1 MKKKKKRNGIKETTV
16 RGTFDSI
23 CANSEKLNAALFSLS
38 WEHVRWATRNF
49 HHSAYGY
56 MCVYVQWVS
65 QVRLFATPW
74 TAARQAP
81 LSMEFSRQEYWS
93 GLPCPSPGDL
103 SNPGTEPISLPYLAL
118 ADGFFTIGI
127 PMSKWGNLIPVI
139 CGYSS
144 TSFLSAIVIKWA
156 LNSHRSLTWKTTQ
169 LLWDK
174 ETSQNKT
181 SCSLQQHIY

>member
-103 SNPGTEPISLPYLAL
+103 SNPGIKPGSSALQVDSLLSESLGKPVY
-118 ADGFFTIGI
+118 DCKSTTGI
-127 PMSKWGNLIPVI
+127 NL
-139 CGYSS
+139 GA
-144 TSFLSAIVIKWA
+144 T
-156 LNSHRSLTWKTTQ
+156 
-169 LLWDK
+169 
-174 ETSQNKT
+174 NK
-181 SCSLQQHIY
+181 L